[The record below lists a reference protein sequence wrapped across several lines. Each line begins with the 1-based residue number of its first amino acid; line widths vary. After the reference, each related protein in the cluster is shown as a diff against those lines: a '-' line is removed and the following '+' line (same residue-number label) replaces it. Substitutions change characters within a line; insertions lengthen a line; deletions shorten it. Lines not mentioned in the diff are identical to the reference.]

1 MGFFGSS
8 RDKDATKMDNPDTP
22 AVDREAP
29 LLPHRDSDVGVLEPP
44 HRQPRPILQA
54 PSIAPAPS
62 LAPSL
67 APAPSLATSVATSQ
81 VKKEPF
87 LITGKKAVQITRTTT
102 VDPDSATSFSVASKV
117 PSQAPPKVVP
127 QALPEVVAKAP
138 PPRPPL
144 ITPSPEERT
153 PVPLLAHP
161 NPEPSTDYMNA
172 NEDDDT
178 MWIKTKIPNLSS
190 KRRWRK
196 IKNTLLTCDCLNGV
210 TTASLCASLANLPA
224 WVKMASAAGAALV
237 ILGVVGLT
245 RYTVEYMA
253 STDKSSYNVAF
264 IGNSNIFLN
273 DLPRLVETMSQGHMF
288 QDSCLHAGGSMLK
301 IVRTGNG
308 MYNRW
313 TTENAL
319 IESVEWNDNN
329 GNRVSLYDYGACSVP
344 QLLLGYDPELSYA
357 NYMNNFYDDGSNP
370 CFENN
375 DYLDY
380 TNSFNYS
387 EPWDYVVLADQS
399 KRMAFEEA
407 RYEAYL
413 SFNYTYIPILNETGS
428 VPIILQPHAFWS
440 DQVNMTGLDDVT
452 NFTSHIYNGALK
464 YQTFLTKALKKK
476 QKARLAPVGNAF
488 LVVYNQDRNMWSK
501 LFLEDNIYP
510 SPYGT
515 YLYGLVVYGTIYGH
529 LPAASAVVLEDMST
543 LWSNARAIQFGNGTD
558 YPSAEDALYLYNV
571 AKKVAVHHFVPKM
584 PDVSASE

>member
-8 RDKDATKMDNPDTP
+8 RDKDAKKMDNPDTP

-54 PSIAPAPS
+54 PSLAPVAE
-62 LAPSL
+62 APSL
-67 APAPSLATSVATSQ
+67 APAPSAATSVATSQ

-87 LITGKKAVQITRTTT
+87 LITGKKTVQITKTKTE
-102 VDPDSATSFSVASKV
+102 DTSSIAAASKV
-117 PSQAPPKVVP
+117 A
-127 QALPEVVAKAP
+127 PEVVAKAP
-138 PPRPPL
+138 PSRPPL

-153 PVPLLAHP
+153 PVPMLAHP
-161 NPEPSTDYMNA
+161 NPEPSSDYMNA
-172 NEDDDT
+172 DEDDDT

-190 KRRWRK
+190 KRRWRQ
-196 IKNTLLTCDCLNGV
+196 IKNTLLTCDCIKGV

-224 WVKMASAAGAALV
+224 WAKMASAAVAALV

-253 STDKSSYNVAF
+253 NTDKSSYNVAF
-264 IGNSNIFLN
+264 IGNSNLFLN

-319 IESVEWNDNN
+319 MESVEWNDER
-329 GNRVSLYDYGACSVP
+329 GNQVSLYDYGACSVP

-357 NYMNNFYDDGSNP
+357 NYMNSYYDDGNNP

-387 EPWDYVVLADQS
+387 EPWDYVVMADQS

-464 YQTFLTKALKKK
+464 YQAFLTKALKKK

-488 LVVYNQDRNMWSK
+488 LVVYNQDRSMWSK

-510 SPYGT
+510 SPFGT

-529 LPAASAVVLEDMST
+529 LPAVSAVVLDDMSA
-543 LWSNARAIQFGNGTD
+543 LWWNARAIQFGNGTG
-558 YPSAEDALYLYNV
+558 YPTAEDALYLYNV
-571 AKKVAVHHFVPKM
+571 AKKVAVHHFVPKL
-584 PDVSASE
+584 PNVAASE